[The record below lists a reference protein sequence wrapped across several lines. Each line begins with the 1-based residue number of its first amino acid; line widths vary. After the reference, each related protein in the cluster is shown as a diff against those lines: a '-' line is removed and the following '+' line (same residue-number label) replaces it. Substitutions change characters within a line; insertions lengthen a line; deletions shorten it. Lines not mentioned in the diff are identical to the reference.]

1 MSAPNP
7 TPYERG
13 YSFAGWQ
20 SNNPTKPLPG
30 QQVDIELDN
39 LGVQVN
45 RTIGALADIRRNDG
59 KLANKVTTW
68 DSLDDNLRRR
78 LATYGNDIT
87 VENYNSIPEAQTS
100 VIPDGTGAVM
110 VLGFA
115 DAGDGGAA
123 VYREVDA
130 EPAHG
135 AWWQD
140 AAGKY
145 FELAEPIVSILH
157 FGAVGDNASDNWA
170 AIMAAIDYSI
180 ATGRPLHGA
189 KGSFGVTKP
198 VYLNGSAWVANG
210 KPVAGQQPF
219 VRGFLGDSFAY
230 FGFRI
235 FALPGFTGEAVLFG
249 RNAAIVEVSRIHVD
263 GRFIANPISLVWE
276 GTTTG
281 VPGTAAPSCI
291 NKFTDLLGENCI
303 PGGVGID
310 LDQAA
315 DCEMANI
322 TYRGGTPAFSI
333 SMRLP
338 GGQISARNMN
348 ATAGPFRYNC
358 QNASFSDCVFS
369 SGVVT
374 TDASLGFTKFD
385 DCQFYAD
392 FDTGYSFYSL
402 TTAGS
407 TGPCALHFDTCFF
420 VGGSAHAFAFA
431 GRYLQGAKLVNC
443 YFNFATTTMFDTVT
457 PGRWEA
463 INPGAPPVFDFE
475 HCFFGGGGSA
485 FPLAVAG
492 KLRVGTYNCR
502 RPDAVVVGT
511 RAFPNSIN
519 VGDDGVIEANKFTAA
534 STGMY
539 GLGQGVGIIPAAAV
553 FGMAYNR
560 TSQDELD
567 IVQPGDIV
575 RMVKNVGGVLT
586 SQYTFHNGVNNGF
599 YPADDNTRKL
609 GIASNKW
616 AEVHAGNGS
625 IITSDA
631 RLKTPLEAL
640 SAAELAVAKRISR
653 GIGWFKFNQAV
664 AEKGAAAR
672 RHVGLTVQF
681 VMNCFA
687 LEGLDAFAY
696 GAVCYDEWDADA
708 DEGREAGDVYSLRTD
723 EVLMLAA
730 AGFEARLSELEGP

>member
-1 MSAPNP
+1 MAAPNP

-20 SNNPTKPLPG
+20 SNNPTLPLPG
-30 QQVDIELDN
+30 QKVDIELDN
-39 LGVQVN
+39 LGIQVN

-87 VENYNSIPEAQTS
+87 VENFNSVPEAQTS
-100 VIPDGTGAVM
+100 TIPDGTGAVM

-123 VYREVDA
+123 IYREVDV

-145 FELAEPIVSILH
+145 FELAESEVNVLQ
-157 FGAVGDNASDNWA
+157 FGAVGDNASDDWA

-180 ATGRPLHGA
+180 ATGAPIHLPKR
-189 KGSFGVTKP
+189 SYGVTQP
-198 VYLNGSAWVANG
+198 VYLNGSQWVLDG
-210 KPVAGQQPF
+210 KPVAGLQPF
-219 VRGFLGDSFAY
+219 VRAFIGEAY
-230 FGFRI
+230 GYFEARI
-235 FALPGFTGEAVLFG
+235 FALPGFVGEAVVFG
-249 RNAAIVEVSRIHVD
+249 RNAAGKEVSDIHAD
-263 GRFIANPISLVWE
+263 GMFIASPIDVSWI
-276 GTTTG
+276 GTASG
-281 VPGTAAPSCI
+281 VPLTAAPACY
-291 NKFTDLLGENCI
+291 NKFTGWFAENCVT
-303 PGGVGID
+303 GGTGIRM
-310 LDQAA
+310 DQAA
-315 DCEMANI
+315 DCEVSNI
-322 TYRGGTPAFSI
+322 NYRGGTPAVGL
-333 SMRLP
+333 SMRLA
-338 GGQISARNMN
+338 GGGIWGRDLHIYSGGFEFA
-348 ATAGPFRYNC
+348 C
-358 QNASFSDCVFS
+358 QNARFSDSIIV
-369 SGVVT
+369 GGIRVV
-374 TDASLGFTKFD
+374 DASFCFAEFD
-385 DCQFYAD
+385 SCQIYSNA
-392 FDTGYSFYSL
+392 DTGYSVYGNS
-402 TTAGS
+402 TALS
-407 TGPCALHFDTCFF
+407 TGPCVLSFTACFF
-420 VGGSAHAFAFA
+420 VGGSAHTYCFA
-431 GRYLQGAKLVNC
+431 GRYLQGAKLTNC

-463 INPGAPPVFDFE
+463 INPSSPPVFDFE
-475 HCFFGGGGSA
+475 HCFFSGGGSA
-485 FPLAVAG
+485 FPLAVAS

-502 RPDAVVVGT
+502 RPDGIVVGT
-511 RAFPNSIN
+511 RAFPGSVD
-519 VGDDGVIEANKFTAA
+519 VGDDGVIEANKFTVT

-539 GLGQGVGIIPAAAV
+539 GLGQGVGIIPDDAV

-560 TSQDELD
+560 TSLDELD

-575 RMVKNVGGVLT
+575 RMVKNDGGVLT

-616 AEVHAGNGS
+616 SEVHAGNGS

-631 RLKTPLEAL
+631 RLKTALTEL

-708 DEGREAGDVYSLRTD
+708 VEGREAGDVYSLRTD